1 MADFIDIEPT
11 IEPRLK
17 DMIESLKA
25 NLKKYKTSIHKKN
38 TFKLKVKEKV
48 VCSMKIKTERGKI
61 KFTFK
66 ITKHAGKNEKNE
78 DKNFV
83 EEELKK
89 IETTLK
95 ELLNIIS
102 IIQQKYPVNKTSK
115 KRGGS
120 KIPHTKRSKG
130 GKRKRTLKNKK
141 KIVGGNL
148 RIFIRPLALCLYGI
162 ALWVMTL
169 ACLSEHKEYL
179 FAVFVVLAIIAYG
192 LFNWSGQSNYN
203 TVYITTQ
210 DDDDIDLN
218 SMLSELSD
226 YIVIPL
232 PYDFIYY
239 VNAII
244 PHSPQ
249 ISPISRDQNG
259 EVHIDIEMPTD
270 IRMIETQPQ
279 STEALTTILHDLN
292 IPIADAIEMLSVN
305 AVRAVSLEATPR
317 IQTRSPSTKS
327 PPSSPP

>member
-1 MADFIDIEPT
+1 MADFVNIET
-11 IEPRLK
+11 RLENIVNIETRLEN
-17 DMIESLKA
+17 MLTSLKA
-25 NLKKYKTSIHKKN
+25 NLKKYKITSIYEKKQKY
-38 TFKLKVKEKV
+38 FELKVKEKV
-48 VCSMKIKTERGKI
+48 VCSMNINTKGNKI

-102 IIQQKYPVNKTSK
+102 EIEKKYPVQEISK

-218 SMLSELSD
+218 TMLSD

-232 PYDFIYY
+232 PDDFIHY

-244 PHSPQ
+244 QQYPSD
-249 ISPISRDQNG
+249 SSISRHQNG

-279 STEALTTILHDLN
+279 STEAVTTILHELN
-292 IPIADAIEMLSVN
+292 LPIAATIDMLS
-305 AVRAVSLEATPR
+305 VRAVSLEATPR
-317 IQTRSPSTKS
+317 IQTRSPSRKS
-327 PPSSPP
+327 SSP

>member
-1 MADFIDIEPT
+1 MADFIDIETP

-25 NLKKYKTSIHKKN
+25 NLKKYKTSIYEKKRKKY
-38 TFKLKVKEKV
+38 FELKVKEKV
-48 VCSMKIKTERGKI
+48 VCSMNINTKGDKI
-61 KFTFK
+61 TFK
-66 ITKHAGKNEKNE
+66 ITKHVDKNEKN
-78 DKNFV
+78 KGKKFV

-95 ELLNIIS
+95 ELLNII
-102 IIQQKYPVNKTSK
+102 QQKYPVQEISK

-130 GKRKRTLKNKK
+130 GKRKRTIKNKK

-148 RIFIRPLALCLYGI
+148 HIFIRLLALCLYGI

-192 LFNWSGQSNYN
+192 LFNWSGQSNN
-203 TVYITTQ
+203 SSVYITTE
-210 DDDDIDLN
+210 DDDIDLN
-218 SMLSELSD
+218 TMLSD

-232 PYDFIYY
+232 PDDFIHY

-244 PHSPQ
+244 TQYSPQ

-279 STEALTTILHDLN
+279 STEAVTTILDHLV
-292 IPIADAIEMLSVN
+292 IPIATTIEMLSVN
-305 AVRAVSLEATPR
+305 AVRTVSLEATHTEP
-317 IQTRSPSTKS
+317 TSPSTKS
-327 PPSSPP
+327 SPSP

>member
-1 MADFIDIEPT
+1 MDHFIDIET
-11 IEPRLK
+11 SLEGILT
-17 DMIESLKA
+17 SLKT
-25 NLKKYKTSIHKKN
+25 NLKNYKITSIYEKN

-48 VCSMKIKTERGKI
+48 VCSMKIKTERGKN

-66 ITKHAGKNEKNE
+66 ITKHAGENEKNE
-78 DKNFV
+78 DKNFK
-83 EEELKK
+83 EELNQIKTK
-89 IETTLK
+89 LK

-102 IIQQKYPVNKTSK
+102 KIQQKYTVNKTSK

-148 RIFIRPLALCLYGI
+148 RIFIRPLALCLYVI

-218 SMLSELSD
+218 TMLSD

-232 PYDFIYY
+232 PDDFIHY

-244 PHSPQ
+244 QQYPSD
-249 ISPISRDQNG
+249 SSISRDQNG
-259 EVHIDIEMPTD
+259 EVHIDIEMP
-270 IRMIETQPQ
+270 IEIPMIETQPQ
-279 STEALTTILHDLN
+279 STEAVTTILDHLV
-292 IPIADAIEMLSVN
+292 IPIATTIEMLSVN

-327 PPSSPP
+327 SPSP

>member
-1 MADFIDIEPT
+1 MADFIDIET
-11 IEPRLK
+11 SLEGILT
-17 DMIESLKA
+17 SLKA
-25 NLKKYKTSIHKKN
+25 NLKKYKITSIYEKN
-38 TFKLKVKEKV
+38 TFELKVKEKV
-48 VCSMKIKTERGKI
+48 VCSMNINAKRDKNT
-61 KFTFK
+61 FTFK
-66 ITKHAGKNEKNE
+66 ITKHAGENEKNE
-78 DKNFV
+78 DKNFK
-83 EEELKK
+83 EELNK
-89 IETTLK
+89 IKTTLK
-95 ELLNIIS
+95 ELLNIIKK
-102 IIQQKYPVNKTSK
+102 QQKYTVNKTSK

-148 RIFIRPLALCLYGI
+148 RIFIRTLALCLYGI

-210 DDDDIDLN
+210 DVDDIDLN
-218 SMLSELSD
+218 TMLSD

-232 PYDFIYY
+232 PDDFIHY

-244 PHSPQ
+244 QQYPPDS
-249 ISPISRDQNG
+249 SISRHQNG
-259 EVHIDIEMPTD
+259 EVHIDIEMP
-270 IRMIETQPQ
+270 IEIPMIETQPQ
-279 STEALTTILHDLN
+279 STEAVTTILDDLN
-292 IPIADAIEMLSVN
+292 IPIATTIDMLSVN
-305 AVRAVSLEATPR
+305 AVRTVSLQATPR

-327 PPSSPP
+327 SPSP

>member
-1 MADFIDIEPT
+1 MAAINDIET
-11 IEPRLK
+11 RLEN
-17 DMIESLKA
+17 MLTSLKA
-25 NLKKYKTSIHKKN
+25 NLNEYKTSIHEKN
-38 TFKLKVKEKV
+38 TFELKVNEKV

-66 ITKHAGKNEKNE
+66 ITKHAGKNEKNKDE
-78 DKNFV
+78 KFV
-83 EEELKK
+83 EEELNK
-89 IETTLK
+89 IKTTLID
-95 ELLNIIS
+95 LHDIIS
-102 IIQQKYPVNKTSK
+102 KIQQKYTVNKISK
-115 KRGGS
+115 KRGGN

-130 GKRKRTLKNKK
+130 GKRKRTIKNKK

-148 RIFIRPLALCLYGI
+148 RIYIRPLALCLYGI
-162 ALWVMTL
+162 ALWVMAL

-218 SMLSELSD
+218 TMLSD

-232 PYDFIYY
+232 PDDFIHY

-279 STEALTTILHDLN
+279 STEALTTILHDLY
-292 IPIADAIEMLSVN
+292 IPIANTIDMLSVN

-317 IQTRSPSTKS
+317 IQTRSPSRKSS
-327 PPSSPP
+327 PPSSP